1 MAKAHSLSTPMVVRT
16 LDPIKDPFRPKEEN
30 KEALGPKVP
39 YLSAIGALMY
49 LANSTR
55 PDIAFAVNLLARFS
69 AMPTQRH
76 WKGIKHIFRYLQ
88 GSIDLGLLY
97 PKGSRHELIGY
108 ADAGYLFDPHKAKSQ
123 TGYMFTCGGTVVSWR
138 STKQT
143 LTATSSNHAEII
155 AIHEASRECV
165 WLRSMIHH
173 ILQNCGL
180 KSENDN
186 PPTIL
191 YEDNA
196 ACIAQLKE

>member
-1 MAKAHSLSTPMVVRT
+1 MDKAHSLSTLMVVRT
-16 LDPIKDPFRPKEEN
+16 LDPIKDPFRPKVEN
-30 KEALGPKVP
+30 EEALGPEVP

-108 ADAGYLFDPHKAKSQ
+108 ADAGYLSDPHKAKSQ
-123 TGYMFTCGGTVVSWR
+123 TGYIFTYGSTV
-138 STKQT
+138 
-143 LTATSSNHAEII
+143 
-155 AIHEASRECV
+155 
-165 WLRSMIHH
+165 
-173 ILQNCGL
+173 NCGL

-186 PPTIL
+186 PSTIL